1 LNKAD
6 RKPKILKRL
15 KNDAFEPLVRKIV
28 ATHVNRVILSAEKPN
43 ITRIGI
49 SPKSV
54 FPDKIKMSAESNVAA
69 HKEKI

>member
-1 LNKAD
+1 
-6 RKPKILKRL
+6 
-15 KNDAFEPLVRKIV
+15 LVRKIV

>member
-1 LNKAD
+1 
-6 RKPKILKRL
+6 
-15 KNDAFEPLVRKIV
+15 V
-28 ATHVNRVILSAEKPN
+28 ATHVNRVIQSAEKPN